1 MYIHWFGCQGM
12 CFMSLSA
19 GLFTTSNFDAKINLI
34 EPETAD
40 FKYKYLKWQ
49 APGCCM
55 SQRFTFIALLKIK

>member
-49 APGCCM
+49 KHQVA
-55 SQRFTFIALLKIK
+55 A